1 MSPGTVDSRRFWD
14 FMQSLI
20 STFLARADRAPA
32 SPCFTT
38 YSRRT
43 GIGTRSHQQVAI
55 GAERAAAFLHARG
68 LRRGDVLAL
77 MGTHHPDLYSVWL
90 GCQWLGV
97 IPTILAE
104 PSVRVDKEIYWTR
117 LAQLFA
123 RIEARALA
131 VAPGIR
137 VDEKVSGIA
146 IFRYD
151 EIAGGE
157 GPAPLPL
164 EPNDDDVMLL
174 QHSSGTTGLHKG
186 VMLSHGAI
194 LRHCESYSRA
204 LRLTPQDVIASWL
217 PLYHDMGLIACLV
230 MPLVNGT
237 PVVWLSPFEWVV
249 NPALLIQAIAE
260 YRCTLTWLP
269 NFAFGFLAQRV
280 RVEPGQF
287 ELSCLRQV
295 VNCSEPVRPE
305 SMRMF
310 AEHFK
315 SCGLEA
321 GSLHTCYAMAETV
334 FAVSASTQ
342 LDPPRERRID
352 SKHWQAEHRACL
364 ADREDGNALVHL
376 SSGRCVAG
384 CEIKVIDDA
393 GNVLERDA
401 AGHLLVRSSFL
412 FNGYHQRDDLNR
424 TLFDE
429 QGFFDTG
436 DLGYLDPDGHVFVT
450 GRSKDL
456 IIVGGKNIYPQD
468 VEAVVNDLEHIHPG
482 RVVCFGVRQSGIG
495 TEGLVVLAES
505 EAPAELW
512 PDVQRNISRAV
523 TTNLDLDLID
533 ARIVARE
540 TLRKSTSGKLARG
553 SNRDWY
559 LEGRFGLLPPSL
571 GTEN

>member
-1 MSPGTVDSRRFWD
+1 
-14 FMQSLI
+14 MQSLI
-20 STFLARADRAPA
+20 SIVLARAEREPA

-43 GIGTRSHQQVAI
+43 GTGTRSHQQVAE
-55 GAERAAAFLHARG
+55 GAGRAAAFLRARG

-77 MGTHHPDLYSVWL
+77 MGTHHPDLYAVWL

-104 PSVRVDKEIYWTR
+104 PSVRVDKEVYWTR

-137 VDEKVSGIA
+137 VDEQVSEIA

-151 EIAGGE
+151 EVASGE
-157 GPAPLPL
+157 GPAPQPL
-164 EPNDDDVMLL
+164 EPDANDIMLL

-194 LRHCESYSRA
+194 LRHSESYSHA
-204 LRLTPQDVIASWL
+204 LRLTPRDVIASWL

-230 MPLVNGT
+230 TPLVNGT

-249 NPALLIQAIAE
+249 NPALLLQAVAE

-280 RVEPGQF
+280 HVKPGQF
-287 ELSCLRQV
+287 DLSCLRQV
-295 VNCSEPVRPE
+295 INCSEPVRSE
-305 SMRMF
+305 SMRLF
-310 AEHFK
+310 ADHFK
-315 SCGLEA
+315 SCGLDA

-334 FAVSASTQ
+334 FAISASTTEE
-342 LDPPRERRID
+342 PPRERRID
-352 SKHWQAEHRACL
+352 SKRWQTEHQAWE
-364 ADREDGNALVHL
+364 AAANDETALVQL
-376 SSGRCVAG
+376 SSGRCVEN
-384 CEIKVIDDA
+384 CEVKVA
-393 GNVLERDA
+393 DA
-401 AGHLLVRSSFL
+401 AGGILGPNVAGRLLVRSTFL
-412 FNGYHQRDDLNR
+412 FNGYHRREDLNR
-424 TLFDE
+424 ALFD
-429 QGFFDTG
+429 QHGFFDTG
-436 DLGYLDPDGHVFVT
+436 DLGYLDERGHVFVT

-468 VEAVVNDLEHIHPG
+468 VEAVVNELENIHPG
-482 RVVCFGVRQSGIG
+482 RVVCFGVRQSGLG
-495 TEGLVVLAES
+495 TEGLIVLAES
-505 EAPAELW
+505 AAPEASWTDL
-512 PDVQRNISRAV
+512 QRNISRAV

-533 ARIVARE
+533 ARIVSRE

-559 LEGRFGLLPPSL
+559 LEGRFGPLPPALKSTDASA
-571 GTEN
+571 GIQG